1 MTTPKVAGRRSVRP
15 EHRPDR
21 MPEYR
26 IAAVSRLTGLPADT
40 IRKWEL
46 RYGVVRPR
54 RDARGLR
61 RYAEADLQRLQRLAA
76 AVKLGVSIG
85 EASTLTPSAL
95 AGLVASKQP
104 TTVLGSRSGK
114 EPDAFAR
121 SVLRG
126 LERSDGEQIDR
137 MLTAAARLL
146 PPSEFVFDVMS
157 PLFKTI
163 GESWRRGLMDIAQEH
178 LFSAIARSVL
188 GNVVR
193 RYAAHERMPLI
204 AFTTPVGEPHEFGI
218 LLAALLAASE
228 GLRVR
233 YLGPDM
239 PARSIA
245 RGASDAG
252 ARAVVV
258 GAVRSRNAA
267 SLRRALTGIVDALPR
282 TVDIWLGGKAAN
294 VAEHWRARSN
304 VVPVAT
310 LQDFHRRLTGAL
322 RSW

>member
-1 MTTPKVAGRRSVRP
+1 M
-15 EHRPDR
+15 PD
-21 MPEYR
+21 YR
-26 IAAVSRLTGLPADT
+26 IAAVSRMTGLPADT
-40 IRKWEL
+40 IRKWEH
-46 RYGVVRPR
+46 RYGAVRPR

-61 RYAEADLQRLQRLAA
+61 RYAEADLKRLGLLAA
-76 AVKLGVSIG
+76 AVKRGVSIS
-85 EASTLTPSAL
+85 EASALKPSAL
-95 AGLVASKQP
+95 AELIATKPLATRPASAR
-104 TTVLGSRSGK
+104 SRGT
-114 EPDAFAR
+114 PDAFTR
-121 SVLRG
+121 SVLSG

-157 PLFKTI
+157 PLFKVV
-163 GESWRRGLMDIAQEH
+163 GESWRRGEMDVAQEH

-204 AFTTPVGEPHEFGI
+204 AFTTPAGEPHEFGI

-239 PARSIA
+239 PGASIA

-252 ARAVVV
+252 AAAVVI
-258 GAVRSRNAA
+258 GAVRSRNTA
-267 SLRRALTGIVDALPR
+267 SLGRAIKSIIDALPP

-294 VAEHWRARSN
+294 LAERWRTRKN

-310 LQDFHRRLTGAL
+310 LQDFHRRLIGTL
-322 RSW
+322 RS

>member
-1 MTTPKVAGRRSVRP
+1 M
-15 EHRPDR
+15 PD
-21 MPEYR
+21 YR

-40 IRKWEL
+40 IRKWEH
-46 RYGVVRPR
+46 RYGVVHPR

-61 RYAEADLQRLQRLAA
+61 RYVEGDLERLRRLAA
-76 AVKLGVSIG
+76 AVKLGVSIS
-85 EASTLTPSAL
+85 EASALAPSAL
-95 AGLVASKQP
+95 AKLVSMKPP
-104 TTVLGSRSGK
+104 TTLPSPRPRQGS
-114 EPDAFAR
+114 PDAFTR

-157 PLFKTI
+157 PLFKTV
-163 GESWRRGLMDIAQEH
+163 GESWRRGEMDVAQEH

-188 GNVVR
+188 GNVIR

-204 AFTTPVGEPHEFGI
+204 AFTTPTGEPHEFGI

-239 PARSIA
+239 PAASIA
-245 RGASDAG
+245 RSASDAG

-267 SLRRALTGIVDALPR
+267 SLGRALKGIIDALPP

-294 VAEHWRARSN
+294 ISGRWRTRRN

-310 LQDFHRRLTGAL
+310 LQDFHRRITGMP

>member
-1 MTTPKVAGRRSVRP
+1 MS
-15 EHRPDR
+15 D
-21 MPEYR
+21 YR

-40 IRKWEL
+40 IRKWEQ

-61 RYAEADLQRLQRLAA
+61 RYSEADLERLRLLAA
-76 AVKLGVSIG
+76 AAKIGVSIS
-85 EASTLTPSAL
+85 EACAMAPPAL
-95 AGLVASKQP
+95 AKLVQTKQP
-104 TTVLGSRSGK
+104 AAHPSSRPRQGS
-114 EPDAFAR
+114 PDAFTRA
-121 SVLRG
+121 VLRG
-126 LERSDGEQIDR
+126 LERSDGEQVDR

-146 PPSEFVFDVMS
+146 PTPEFVFDVMS
-157 PLFKTI
+157 PLFKTV
-163 GESWRRGLMDIAQEH
+163 GESWRRGTMDIAQEH
-178 LFSAIARSVL
+178 LFSAIARSVV

-204 AFTTPVGEPHEFGI
+204 AFTTPAGEPHEFGI

-239 PARSIA
+239 PAAAIA

-258 GAVRSRNAA
+258 GAVRSRNSA
-267 SLRRALTGIVDALPR
+267 SLGRALKGIVDALPP
-282 TVDIWLGGKAAN
+282 TVDLWLGGKAADL
-294 VAEHWRARSN
+294 AERWRARKN
-304 VVPVAT
+304 VVGIAT
-310 LQDFHRRLTGAL
+310 LQDFHRRIGAL
-322 RSW
+322 HA